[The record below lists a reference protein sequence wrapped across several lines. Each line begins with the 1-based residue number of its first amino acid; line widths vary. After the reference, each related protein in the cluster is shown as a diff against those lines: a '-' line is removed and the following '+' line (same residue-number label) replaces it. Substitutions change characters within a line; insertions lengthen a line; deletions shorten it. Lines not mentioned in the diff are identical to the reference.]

1 MSLSFYQQQKTAQ
14 RNIRFLFLL
23 FIINALSLVFAITII
38 TAAALNAMADELFLD
53 GRVSVAW
60 LFVLALLMSFTIFG
74 LSFSKL
80 KKLSHGAYTATMLG
94 GERLQAAQTLPEQQL
109 RNTIEEMAIA
119 AHIPVPH
126 IYILPLEPSVNAFAA
141 GLNPADMSVGFT
153 RGCLEKLNRDEL
165 QAIAAYE
172 MAQIINGNARL
183 NTLIYGTLFGI
194 EFFCT
199 HIMSWVCAI
208 CFGLAY
214 IWVIYVVYLA
224 IALFCGYLSA
234 QIIKAFVCRQNV
246 YQSDATAVQLSRNAH
261 GLASVLQKNIN
272 SAFSYILFA
281 DAFVSQLE
289 HFLFSFGKNPVFQS
303 SVLRTHPDCESRIQ
317 KILPNWDGKLPDM
330 PISENKPILNNKL
343 PAELVFLGVSGSLN
357 NNTTGVSGSLNNHT
371 PKGEQVWLSFSRNPD
386 TAPAVIAALLARY
399 SENLPECLAISELFN
414 VQWKTIITQLLNEP
428 LPLHRRFAILA
439 VALPNVCLAFENED
453 KAKQYGQFLQQIIQ
467 ADNKTTL
474 FEHCVFAAISGC
486 LNIDGAT
493 YKQSHYSKITHTQDY
508 VAQLFMLTARHA
520 NQGKNA
526 ENNFQAACAA
536 YQIKDLPLKNIDLNR
551 LPEIIHNLKTLPLAE
566 KQRIIHALNIIAI
579 DDKEI
584 SLIEQEWI
592 ATISLALGVR

>member
-1 MSLSFYQQQKTAQ
+1 MNATSMSFYQQQKTAQ
-14 RNIRFLFLL
+14 RNIRLLLVLFVGC
-23 FIINALSLVFAITII
+23 ALSLVGANTLIV
-38 TAAALNAMADELFLD
+38 AAALRSLADELSLD
-53 GRVSVAW
+53 GSGISVAW
-60 LFVLALLMSFTIFG
+60 LFVLALLMSAVIFFIS
-74 LSFSKL
+74 LSKL
-80 KKLSHGAYTATMLG
+80 KKLSHGAYTAVMLG
-94 GERLQAAQTLPEQQL
+94 GERLQTAKTLPEQQL

-165 QAIAAYE
+165 QGLAAYE

-208 CFGLAY
+208 CFGLFGVLSALA
-214 IWVIYVVYLA
+214 IYVVYLA

-234 QIIKAFVCRQNV
+234 QIIKAVICRQNV

-261 GLASVLQKNIN
+261 GLACVLQKNIN

-303 SVLRTHPDCESRIQ
+303 AILRTHPDCESRIQ
-317 KILPNWDGKLPDM
+317 KILPNWDGKVPDM
-330 PISENKPILNNKL
+330 PFLENKPILDNKL
-343 PAELVFLGVSGSLN
+343 PTEVLFL
-357 NNTTGVSGSLNNHT
+357 GVSGSLNNHT
-371 PKGEQVWLSFSRNPD
+371 PQGENAWLSYARNPD
-386 TAPAVIAALLARY
+386 TAAAAIVALIVRY
-399 SENLPECLAISELFN
+399 SENLPECLAVAELFN
-414 VQWKTIITQLLNEP
+414 PVWQKMITQLVNEP
-428 LPLHRRFAILA
+428 LPLQRRFAVLA
-439 VALPNVCLAFENED
+439 VALPNVRLAFANED
-453 KAKQYGQFLQQIIQ
+453 KAKQYGEFLQHIIQ

-474 FEHCVFAAISGC
+474 FEHCVFVAVSGS
-486 LNIDGAT
+486 LNTDGAT
-493 YKQSHYSKITHTQDY
+493 DKPLHYSKITHTTDNI
-508 VAQLFMLTARHA
+508 AQLFMLTARHA

-526 ENNFQAACAA
+526 EKNFQAACER
-536 YQIKDLPLKNIDLNR
+536 YQIKDLSLQNIDLNR
-551 LPEIIHNLKTLPLAE
+551 LPEIIHHLKNLPLAE
-566 KQRIIHALNIIAI
+566 KQQIIYALNIIAI
-579 DDKEI
+579 DDKKI

-592 ATISLALGVR
+592 AAISLALGVVG